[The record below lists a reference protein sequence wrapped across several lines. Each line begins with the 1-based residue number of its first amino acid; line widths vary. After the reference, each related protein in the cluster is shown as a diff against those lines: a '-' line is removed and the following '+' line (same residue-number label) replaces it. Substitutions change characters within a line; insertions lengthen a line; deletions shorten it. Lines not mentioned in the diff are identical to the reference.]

1 MVKAM
6 PAETET
12 RKGPAAGAV
21 KSRGRRSA
29 RTSGEDRERAILESA
44 ERLLEEKPLS
54 EISVDDLA
62 KGAGISRPTFYFY
75 FPSRDAVVLT
85 IIERM
90 IPAITVTGREQ
101 TLALLLEDPRAGLK
115 QILVEIYTTFKERK
129 AVVLAAGELRT
140 NNEEAQELWARIME
154 SWVSDATA
162 IIEGERARGAA
173 PQGVPARD
181 LAIALVQMN
190 ERVQHGALVSE
201 SPSLGEDRAIDV
213 LVDIWLR
220 AIYGVVDPG

>member
-1 MVKAM
+1 MTI
-6 PAETET
+6 ETET
-12 RKGPAAGAV
+12 PKSTAAGA

-29 RTSGEDRERAILESA
+29 RTSGDDRERAILESA

-90 IPAITVTGREQ
+90 IPAITVAGRDQ
-101 TLALLLEDPRAGLK
+101 TLAMLAEDPRAGLK
-115 QILVEIYTTFKERK
+115 QTLADIYSVFKERK
-129 AVVLAAGELRT
+129 AVVLAAVELNLT
-140 NNEEAQELWARIME
+140 NAEAQELWTRIME
-154 SWVSDATA
+154 TWVSDTTA
-162 IIEGERARGAA
+162 IIEGERTRGAA
-173 PQGVPARD
+173 PEGVAARD

-190 ERVQHGALVSE
+190 ERVQHGTLISE
-201 SPSLGEDRAIDV
+201 SPSIDEERATDV

-220 AIYGVVDPG
+220 AIYGTPEPG